1 MTVSLGPISKMM
13 PDIPSNPQTDGYG
26 HNPRCLRRDVN
37 RYASAMLYA
46 NYTYNLITQANTI
59 DLFQQNMLGIPE
71 KNDWGV
77 HMSGHY
83 TIGGDPG
90 GDFYSSPGDPLFWF
104 HHGMVDR
111 IWSIWQMQ
119 DPEKRMNVLPET
131 PAQDDYVDLN
141 WTANRTN
148 TWGLL
153 DSIGGMDVSS
163 AIGVI
168 AAIPQCIEAAKQLY
182 DLRERF
188 DQAAVLITAIY
199 TESMVVAASLSQI
212 QSLLKGTTLQKKPE
226 LRTTLDQALT
236 GCWVVYQCLDEEVR
250 DLARKVDVNDLRRRD
265 RARFLLKE
273 ANFKELLQQI
283 RGQQSALGLLIQ
295 GLQMESLSDMHR
307 LLGDNSVK
315 LDEIAKRSS
324 TLRQKHP
331 NIKVPESVLVK
342 DSFDDSQT
350 IFGDAEFTF
359 DDDSKA
365 YRRAMA
371 RALTESSM
379 KENKEDIKINEGN
392 VIDLH
397 PVAHEQVDDQQAENR
412 AAADLRSLL
421 LRLDDA
427 IESNNN
433 DEPPPYENEGG
444 DAHADILDDL
454 EKSML
459 PFMPPASTSRQP
471 SVIVT
476 ETGSTNP
483 SHERSSLATT
493 ESITAIAGLV
503 APLSQEPEEIQGSSD
518 AQDPG
523 ATLSQRSPNVTNQNE
538 EDERPPPLPPRRSAQ
553 SFLTPM
559 KSNSPSELKKV
570 SSWDQIFAPLS
581 TTSSLSLTDP
591 GLVDDSSQSQSQAV
605 RKPLPLLVKKTS
617 NLPFD
622 GTDQKD
628 IACPTP
634 EDDTDPSKIW
644 ASILLDEEKYIERLG
659 KFTNIFY
666 GLVVKEWPVL
676 EKHIEAIVLA
686 RQLMPLHQE
695 YIIDVVKEKFAQ
707 NAYAICDPRIF
718 MTWASKTYRVLKEY
732 SRRYPHA
739 LYALQLTRTRD
750 KKFGP
755 CIESLGLSL
764 TYFGKSWE
772 DYLVLPIVQLD
783 TYITKLQSLARWLDA
798 SILPDP
804 IKEQSRIKAT
814 LETLQRLKGQCFDLI
829 EKSMSQEEMQSL
841 HRRIY
846 TVDTSLLD
854 PLELSAPARRIIVQ
868 GTLAFKHNNRGPWQS
883 MQVILLDNY
892 VLWGKVKSINDPKH
906 KGMKSDSFRMIEKV
920 SADVLAFRFW
930 LPD

>member
-1 MTVSLGPISKMM
+1 M
-13 PDIPSNPQTDGYG
+13 
-26 HNPRCLRRDVN
+26 
-37 RYASAMLYA
+37 
-46 NYTYNLITQANTI
+46 
-59 DLFQQNMLGIPE
+59 
-71 KNDWGV
+71 
-77 HMSGHY
+77 
-83 TIGGDPG
+83 DP
-90 GDFYSSPGDPLFWF
+90 
-104 HHGMVDR
+104 
-111 IWSIWQMQ
+111 
-119 DPEKRMNVLPET
+119 
-131 PAQDDYVDLN
+131 
-141 WTANRTN
+141 
-148 TWGLL
+148 
-153 DSIGGMDVSS
+153 VSS

-188 DQAAVLITAIY
+188 DQAAILITAIY

-212 QSLLKGTTLQKKPE
+212 QSLLQGTTLQNKPE
-226 LRTTLDQALT
+226 LRNTLDQALT

-250 DLARKVDVNDLRRRD
+250 DLARKVDVNDLRKRD

-315 LDEIAKRSS
+315 LDQIAKRST

-331 NIKVPESVLVK
+331 NIKVPESVLDK
-342 DSFDDSQT
+342 DTIDDSQT

-359 DDDSKA
+359 DDEVVNSKA

-371 RALTESSM
+371 RALTESS
-379 KENKEDIKINEGN
+379 INEKKDD
-392 VIDLH
+392 VIDLYKNTDK
-397 PVAHEQVDDQQAENR
+397 QVDDQQVDDT
-412 AAADLRSLL
+412 AAADMRSLL

-444 DAHADILDDL
+444 EAHADILDDL

-476 ETGSTNP
+476 EAESMN
-483 SHERSSLATT
+483 SSQEQSSLAMTESTT
-493 ESITAIAGLV
+493 SITALV
-503 APLSQEPEEIQGSSD
+503 APLSEEPEEIQGSSD
-518 AQDPG
+518 VRDSG
-523 ATLSQRSPNVTNQNE
+523 ATSSQRSLDATDENE
-538 EDERPPPLPPRRSAQ
+538 EDEKPPPLPPRRSAQ
-553 SFLTPM
+553 SFLAPA
-559 KSNSPSELKKV
+559 KSSSTCELKKV

-591 GLVDDSSQSQSQAV
+591 GLGDNTSPPNNQVI
-605 RKPLPLLVKKTS
+605 RKPLPLLVKKPS
-617 NLPFD
+617 NLSFY
-622 GTDQKD
+622 GTDYKD
-628 IACPTP
+628 IASPTSEGETHP
-634 EDDTDPSKIW
+634 GKIW

-676 EKHIEAIVLA
+676 EKHMEAIVLA

-695 YIIDVVKEKFAQ
+695 HILDVVKERSAQ
-707 NAYAICDPRIF
+707 NAYSICDPRVFI
-718 MTWASKTYRVLKEY
+718 TWASKTYRVLKEY

-739 LYALQLTRTRD
+739 LYALRLTRTRD
-750 KKFGP
+750 KKFAP
-755 CIESLGLSL
+755 CVESLGLSL
-764 TYFGKSWE
+764 TYFGKNWE

-783 TYITKLQSLARWLDA
+783 TYITRLQSIARWLDE
-798 SILPDP
+798 STTPVP

-814 LETLQRLKGQCFDLI
+814 LETLQRLQAQCSDLT

-841 HRRIY
+841 HRRIH

-854 PLELSAPARRIIVQ
+854 PLELSAPARRIIYQ
-868 GTLAFKHNNRGPWQS
+868 GVLAFKHNNRGPWQS

-892 VLWGKVKSINDPKH
+892 VLWGKVKSAKDPKH
-906 KGMKSDSFRMIEKV
+906 KGMKADSVRVIEKPV
-920 SADVLAFRFW
+920 PVTHIAIRLPVGSAQIRKTSYLDEFPRGVALYELFIDVVVTQSNFTTHCVGALSSEERNHWYQKLSEVAGTT
-930 LPD
+930 PPEI